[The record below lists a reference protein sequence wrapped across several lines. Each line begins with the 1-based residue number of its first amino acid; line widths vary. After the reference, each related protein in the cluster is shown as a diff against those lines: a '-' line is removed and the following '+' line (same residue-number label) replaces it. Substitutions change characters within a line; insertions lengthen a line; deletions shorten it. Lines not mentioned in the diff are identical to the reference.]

1 MGEWWEPQDVLS
13 VSAQTGWMPL
23 DPCPLTGSLG
33 HDTAEAAAN
42 NELLGAE
49 SLDSGTR
56 EKITRMC
63 LTIVL
68 FRLGCIMFGVDG
80 GGGDFSMTLF
90 RVTSSIGV
98 PCFMFWAMQSQRNW
112 RILMT
117 ACFILNVFFG
127 VIVGGGWLHICQ
139 QFFSNQSLMQ
149 TMVENPEWELLQT
162 KPLHTTSISMCAWVD
177 RSYIQSWMNC
187 SNTVM
192 STAATA
198 SCEVMEGGL
207 LKRLALPVLSPTFM
221 VNMAMGVYY
230 SANANDRLPLA
241 IAITTTMLL
250 FMYVVNFVVMDFEFY
265 FFDFVCPR

>member
-68 FRLGCIMFGVDG
+68 FRLGCIIVFGVDG
-80 GGGDFSMTLF
+80 GGDFSITLF

-98 PCFMFWAMQSQRNW
+98 PGFMCWAMQSQRNW
-112 RILMT
+112 RCVMT
-117 ACFILNVFFG
+117 ACFILNVLYG
-127 VIVGGGWLHICQ
+127 VIVGSGWLHICQ

-149 TMVENPEWELLQT
+149 TMVENPDCQEL
-162 KPLHTTSISMCAWVD
+162 ISMCAWVD